1 MVLLKKREKK
11 IYVAVLRRRHI
22 VDDEGMKMSMNGGYE
37 FPGCGRV
44 TWMYHDNEIDIG
56 ITLKIC
62 YFS

>member
-1 MVLLKKREKK
+1 MVLLKKREKNK

-44 TWMYHDNEIDIG
+44 TGM
-56 ITLKIC
+56 
-62 YFS
+62 